1 MQGIV
6 IQGPTNYCR
15 EVAPTYQNIP
25 NTVWATWEDEPLE
38 NIRFIEQYMP
48 IVLCQKPTFPGY
60 LNINMQTV
68 STLTGIS
75 FLRKKGIT
83 EILKTR
89 GDIII
94 TNLNSLLETLKEKE
108 MAFLAIAK
116 EGARNDIY
124 YELIYPHYSH
134 DYPVD
139 LVLYGSTENLS
150 NTFNFTINEYAP
162 IPPESLIAFNF
173 LNSKN
178 IKFELTYKNFIDN
191 GVYFFLN
198 DCIKHDI
205 KLKWIKHNYSDLVE
219 GHNSRINYD
228 F

>member
-6 IQGPTNYCR
+6 IQGPTNYCK
-15 EVAPTYQNIP
+15 EVAPIYKDIP
-25 NTVWATWEDEPLE
+25 NVVWSTWEDEPLE
-38 NIRFIEQYMP
+38 NIEYIKQHMDV
-48 IVLCQKPTFPGY
+48 VLCKKPSFPGY

-68 STLTGIS
+68 STLEGIKY
-75 FLRKKGIT
+75 LQKKGVT

-94 TNLNSLLETLKEKE
+94 TNLNIFLEKLKTKK

-116 EGARNDIY
+116 EGARRDLY

-139 LVLYGSTENLS
+139 LVLYGFIENI
-150 NTFNFTINEYAP
+150 NNAFNFNINEYIP
-162 IPPESLIAFNF
+162 IPPEALIAYNF
-173 LNSKN
+173 LEGKN
-178 IKFELTYKNFIDN
+178 KEFKLNYQHFIN
-191 GVYFFLN
+191 NNVYFFLN
-198 DCIKHDI
+198 DCVEHNI
-205 KLKWIKHNYSDLVE
+205 KLKWIKHNYGNLVE
-219 GHNSRINYD
+219 WHNNKVNYD